1 MAEARSEYLV
11 LSKSIFVHVA
21 STDLVLD
28 RSILVDGTSIND
40 STQY

>member
-11 LSKSIFVHVA
+11 LSKSIFVQVA